1 MTAPLSWT
9 SRRTGR
15 ALAGLAALI
24 SFGIAIY
31 TAISQVDRVLHIYDG
46 LWMLAGAT
54 VALVLC
60 VPLVWSWPRDKAIA
74 LLALVTVIASW
85 APLVALA
92 LRAKI
97 PVLARLKG
105 AVFFS
110 SADVVGVALPVGVVC
125 LYLAVREYRVGGE
138 A

>member
-1 MTAPLSWT
+1 VAPLLSWT

-15 ALAGLAALI
+15 ALAGLVALI

-46 LWMLAGAT
+46 LWMLAGVT
-54 VALVLC
+54 VALGLC

-74 LLALVTVIASW
+74 LLAVVTVIGSW

-92 LRAKI
+92 LRARI
-97 PVLARLKG
+97 PILARLKG

-125 LYLAVREYRVGGE
+125 LYLAMKEYQVGR
-138 A
+138 

>member
-125 LYLAVREYRVGGE
+125 LYLAVREYRVGGK

>member
-1 MTAPLSWT
+1 MTALLSWT

-15 ALAGLAALI
+15 ALAGLVALI

-54 VALVLC
+54 VALGLC

-74 LLALVTVIASW
+74 LLAVVTVIGSW

-92 LRAKI
+92 LRARI
-97 PVLARLKG
+97 PILARLKG

-125 LYLAVREYRVGGE
+125 LYLAMKEYQVGR
-138 A
+138 

>member
-92 LRAKI
+92 LRARI
-97 PVLARLKG
+97 PILSRLKG

-125 LYLAVREYRVGGE
+125 LYLAVREYRT
-138 A
+138 

>member
-1 MTAPLSWT
+1 
-9 SRRTGR
+9 
-15 ALAGLAALI
+15 LAGLVALI

-46 LWMLAGAT
+46 LWMLAGVT
-54 VALVLC
+54 VALGLC

-74 LLALVTVIASW
+74 LLAVVTVIGSW

-92 LRAKI
+92 LRARI
-97 PVLARLKG
+97 PILARLKG

-125 LYLAVREYRVGGE
+125 LYLAMKEYRVGR
-138 A
+138 

>member
-15 ALAGLAALI
+15 ALAGLAGLI

-92 LRAKI
+92 LRARI

-125 LYLAVREYRVGGE
+125 LYLAVREYRT
-138 A
+138 

>member
-92 LRAKI
+92 LRARI
-97 PVLARLKG
+97 PILSRLKG

-125 LYLAVREYRVGGE
+125 LYLAVREYRVGGG